1 VDDYLPKKSIVV
13 TPAKLTEF
21 YSKFPIEKELKGLTS
36 E

>member
-13 TPAKLTEF
+13 TPAKLAE
-21 YSKFPIEKELKGLTS
+21 YYAKFPIENELRGLTS